1 MSNFSFAQFFQEPVY
16 IDQPN
21 PGVDGNQHTGVDG
34 NQHTGVDGNQHHS
47 LGLKYRNRS
56 LVQLVSLLWC
66 SHLDSVPAATA
77 PFATL

>member
-34 NQHTGVDGNQHHS
+34 NQHPGVDGNQHPGVDGNQHHS
-47 LGLKYRNRS
+47 LGLKCRNRS
-56 LVQLVSLLWC
+56 LVQLVSLL
-66 SHLDSVPAATA
+66 
-77 PFATL
+77 